1 MNTVSS
7 EEKIKKAALKE
18 FADHGFEG
26 ARIDRIARIARINK
40 AMIYYHF
47 NSKESLY
54 ESILSTFYTM
64 IVQRLI
70 NRIPKDKNPHE
81 QLETIISEFID
92 FIKELDQNFVKMML
106 RELSSG
112 GKYFKKLML
121 PQVILP
127 MLKIVQDIFAA
138 GKKSGIFNDV
148 IPQITFIQIMGSIVF
163 SNALRI
169 TLADTDIGKVLFP
182 NDFFDK
188 FRANLLTIIKT
199 GILRDKEEA

>member
-1 MNTVSS
+1 MNPVSS
-7 EEKIKKAALKE
+7 EEKIKKSALKE

-47 NSKESLY
+47 SSKESLY
-54 ESILSTFYTM
+54 ESILSTFYNM
-64 IVQRLI
+64 IIQRLI

-121 PQVILP
+121 PKVILP

-148 IPQITFIQIMGSIVF
+148 IPQITFIQLLGSIVF

-182 NDFFDK
+182 DDFFDK
-188 FRANLLTIIKT
+188 FRVNLLTIIKT